1 MVKPLGASVAH
12 QRHGLIEPK
21 VLGLRSPDVAPGRA
35 GGHWSAVQVW
45 HRHDVLD
52 DVVAVHRGSWNWL
65 QGVLPDG
72 QYLMTTRP
80 SILPCF
86 ISSKTALISLRF
98 LVDTVG

>member
-1 MVKPLGASVAH
+1 MWRTGT
-12 QRHGLIEPK
+12 
-21 VLGLRSPDVAPGRA
+21 A
-35 GGHWSAVQVW
+35 GDHWSAVQVW
-45 HRHDVLD
+45 HRHDVLE
-52 DVVAVHRGSWNWL
+52 DVVAGHRGSWNWL